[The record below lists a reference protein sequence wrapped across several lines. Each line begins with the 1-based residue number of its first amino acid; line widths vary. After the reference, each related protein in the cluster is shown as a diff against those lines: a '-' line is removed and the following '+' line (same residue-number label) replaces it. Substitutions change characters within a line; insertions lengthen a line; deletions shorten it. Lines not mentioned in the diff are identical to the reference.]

1 MRNSPY
7 FGIVWGLLV
16 VLVAI
21 VYTLSTRLTS
31 TKEKYE
37 AEVHTK
43 IKAEE
48 RLHTIKKELVQHQEL
63 VEQKEQTL
71 TEKDAVIARLNEE
84 LKQADMLRKNLE
96 RKIAVEMGLDKTE
109 IKTDM

>member
-7 FGIVWGLLV
+7 YGIVWGLLV

-21 VYTLSTRLTS
+21 VYTLSSRLVD

-37 AEVHTK
+37 AETKTK
-43 IKAEE
+43 IKAEQH
-48 RLHTIKKELVQHQEL
+48 LHKVKKELMQHQQL
-63 VEQKEQTL
+63 VEQKQQTL
-71 TEKDAVIARLNEE
+71 SEKDAVIAKLNEE
-84 LKQADMLRKNLE
+84 LKQADMLRKALE
-96 RKIAVEMGLDKTE
+96 RKIAVEMGLDKNE